1 MLRQKTLKNVIRAT
15 GVGVHTG
22 EKVLLTLRPAPIDT
36 GIVFRRVFD
45 DKSVEIPALAEH
57 VGDTSFCTTL
67 VKDGVRIGTVE
78 HLLSAIAG
86 LGIDNLIVE
95 VNANEVPI
103 MDGSAGPFVF
113 LIQSAGIEEQAAPK
127 KFIKIKKTIEV
138 SDGDK
143 IARLEPHDGFTI
155 RFGIDFDHPVI
166 RRANQESELAFSM
179 MSYVKEVSRA
189 RTFGFL
195 ADFEWLRANNLALG
209 ANLDNAI
216 ALDEFKV
223 VNEDGLRYD
232 NEFVRHKILDAIGD
246 LYLFG
251 SAVIGSFYGYKSGHT
266 LNNKLI
272 RKVMADATAWEIVSF
287 EEEHT
292 APDCFLSQTEERFA

>member
-36 GIVFRRVFD
+36 GVVFRRVFD
-45 DKSVEIPALAEH
+45 DKYVDIPALAEH

-67 VKDGVRIGTVE
+67 LKDGVRIGTVE

-113 LIQSAGIEEQAAPK
+113 LIQSAGIEEQSAPK

-143 IARLEPHDGFTI
+143 IARLEPHDGFSI

-272 RKVMADATAWEIVSF
+272 RQVMSDASAWEVVTF
-287 EEEHT
+287 EEEQA
-292 APDCFLSQTEERFA
+292 APDCFLTHAEERFA

>member
-1 MLRQKTLKNVIRAT
+1 MLRQKTLKNIIRAT

-22 EKVLLTLRPAPIDT
+22 EKVLLTLKPAPINT
-36 GIVFRRVFD
+36 GVVFRRTFEDRYVD
-45 DKSVEIPALAEH
+45 IPALAEY

-86 LGIDNLIVE
+86 LGVDNLIIE

-103 MDGSAGPFVF
+103 MDGSAAPFVF
-113 LIQSAGIEEQAAPK
+113 LIQSSGIEPQDAPK
-127 KFIKIKKTIEV
+127 KFIKIKKTIEIV
-138 SDGDK
+138 DGDK
-143 IARLEPHDGFTI
+143 IARLEPYDGFSI

-166 RRANQESELAFSM
+166 RKANQESELAFSM

-216 ALDEFKV
+216 ALDQFKV
-223 VNEDGLRYD
+223 V
-232 NEFVRHKILDAIGD
+232 K
-246 LYLFG
+246 
-251 SAVIGSFYGYKSGHT
+251 
-266 LNNKLI
+266 
-272 RKVMADATAWEIVSF
+272 
-287 EEEHT
+287 
-292 APDCFLSQTEERFA
+292 

>member
-1 MLRQKTLKNVIRAT
+1 MLRQKTLKNTIRAT

-22 EKVLLTLRPAPIDT
+22 EKVLLTLKPAPINT
-36 GIVFRRVFD
+36 GVVFRRMFEGRYVD
-45 DKSVEIPALAEH
+45 IPALAEH

-86 LGIDNLIVE
+86 LGVDNLIIE

-103 MDGSAGPFVF
+103 MDGSAAPFVF
-113 LIQSAGIEEQAAPK
+113 LIQSSGIEEQDAPK

-138 SDGDK
+138 VDGDK
-143 IARLEPHDGFTI
+143 IARLEPYDGFSI

-166 RRANQESELAFSM
+166 RKATQESELAFSM

-216 ALDEFKV
+216 ALDQFKV

-266 LNNKLI
+266 LNNKLMK
-272 RKVMADATAWEIVSF
+272 KVMADPTAWELVTF
-287 EEEHT
+287 DEEDK
-292 APDCFLSQTEERFA
+292 APDCFVTNIEERLA

>member
-1 MLRQKTLKNVIRAT
+1 MLRQKTLKNLIRAT

-22 EKVLLTLRPAPIDT
+22 EKVLLTLKPAPIDT
-36 GIVFRRVFD
+36 GVVFRRVFE
-45 DKSVEIPALAEH
+45 DKYVDIPALAEY

-67 VKDGVRIGTVE
+67 VKDGIRIGTVE

-86 LGIDNLIVE
+86 LGLDNLIVE

-113 LIQSAGIEEQAAPK
+113 LIQSSGIEEQPAPK
-127 KFIKIKKTIEV
+127 KFIKIKKTVEV

-143 IARLEPHDGFTI
+143 IARLEPFDGFNI

-195 ADFEWLRANNLALG
+195 RDFEWLRANNLALG

-246 LYLFG
+246 LYLLG

-272 RKVMADATAWEIVSF
+272 KAVMADASAWEVVTF
-287 EEEHT
+287 EEEKT
-292 APDCFLSQTEERFA
+292 APECFLTHVEERMA